1 MIDARDGVAREIT
14 TRGLKQSFIAKKAGL
29 TEQQL
34 SDIINKRRRLDA
46 NEMFNICLA
55 LDVTPNDLF
64 VQRSEG
70 V

>member
-14 TRGLKQSFIAKKAGL
+14 ARGLKQAFIAKKAGL

-34 SDIINKRRRLDA
+34 SDIINKRRRMDA
-46 NEMFNICLA
+46 NEMFSICLA

-64 VQRSEG
+64 SHTG
-70 V
+70 SGA

>member
-1 MIDARDGVAREIT
+1 MIDARDGVAREIAA
-14 TRGLKQSFIAKKAGL
+14 RGLKQAFIAKKVGL

-46 NEMFNICLA
+46 NEMFNLCLA

-64 VQRSEG
+64 ARTSSDT
-70 V
+70 